1 MNWLRRGRHLA
12 IGGKKDRQRKN
23 KTESDGVKW
32 EEKAAESEEGGGLMV
47 KGLSR
52 RVIVVKAPDEKVFEQ
67 AIFIIREDFASTAGV
82 SEKEVLR
89 QARRAANEYLGSS
102 GCGSGK
108 RLLRY
113 LKPPLYAAA
122 GAAATAAAWFALH
135 LVKV

>member
-12 IGGKKDRQRKN
+12 MGGKKDRLRKN
-23 KTESDGVKW
+23 KTEDDGVKW
-32 EEKAAESEEGGGLMV
+32 EENAAESEEGGSLMV

-89 QARRAANEYLGSS
+89 QARRAANEYLSAAGCS
-102 GCGSGK
+102 GGK
-108 RLLRY
+108 RLLRFI
-113 LKPPLYAAA
+113 KPPLYAAA

-135 LVKV
+135 LAKV

>member
-12 IGGKKDRQRKN
+12 MGGRKERLRKN
-23 KTESDGVKW
+23 KTPDDGVKW
-32 EEKAAESEEGGGLMV
+32 EENAAENEEGGSLMV

-67 AIFIIREDFASTAGV
+67 AIFIIREDFASTAGI

-89 QARRAANEYLGSS
+89 QARRAANEYLESA
-102 GCGSGK
+102 GCRGGK
-108 RLLRY
+108 RLLRL

-122 GAAATAAAWFALH
+122 GAAATAAAWLAIH
-135 LVKV
+135 MVKV